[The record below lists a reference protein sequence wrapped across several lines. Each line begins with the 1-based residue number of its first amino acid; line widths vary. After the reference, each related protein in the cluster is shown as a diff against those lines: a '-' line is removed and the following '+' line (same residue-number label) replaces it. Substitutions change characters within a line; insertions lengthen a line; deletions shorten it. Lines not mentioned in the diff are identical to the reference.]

1 MKLPPEQVGRDG
13 IPSAAPSPK
22 DELPCPGAARPSLWA
37 RFKHLKVW
45 GRGREVLKPALGE
58 AQEHT
63 GRYQKKHRSKSQK
76 WLLGEGRAA
85 ASCWPFGIILLSKF
99 ACYLNEI

>member
-1 MKLPPEQVGRDG
+1 MKLPPGQVGRDG

-45 GRGREVLKPALGE
+45 GLGREVLKSAPGD
-58 AQEHT
+58 T
-63 GRYQKKHRSKSQK
+63 
-76 WLLGEGRAA
+76 EGGAGA
-85 ASCWPFGIILLSKF
+85 HG
-99 ACYLNEI
+99 